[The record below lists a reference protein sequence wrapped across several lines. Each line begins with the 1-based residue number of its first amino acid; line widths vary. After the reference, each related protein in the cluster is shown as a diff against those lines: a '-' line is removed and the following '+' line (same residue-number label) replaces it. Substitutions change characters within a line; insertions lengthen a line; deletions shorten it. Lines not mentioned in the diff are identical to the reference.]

1 MRLGGFGLM
10 QITMEMTRNIQARAV
25 PIDRLILNTAGVP
38 LQI

>member
-10 QITMEMTRNIQARAV
+10 QITMEMTRTIRARAV
-25 PIDRLILNTAGVP
+25 PINRVILEVAGVP